1 VAEGHGHPLVKYN
14 DTKLSILFDVTFKWI
29 KSYKDVSRSHM
40 VAKCDKTLKLTE
52 KFKNAYGRVWINVVW
67 LFLKWPIMNK
77 GPMVSYSQQM
87 FKVWLRI
94 R

>member
-1 VAEGHGHPLVKYN
+1 
-14 DTKLSILFDVTFKWI
+14 
-29 KSYKDVSRSHM
+29 M